1 MKLGIQGQVQC
12 KSLSLVNVES
22 GENVNKQTTA
32 VTHSYGRG
40 AHTHSHPERR
50 MERWWGRT
58 KGKSRR
64 KTKDEGNVL
73 EPSHRHAA
81 RKHQIPSANKQV
93 HCEGGLFHLSTL
105 PLIPITHPIIPLSP
119 LLYMH
124 KKITLLCF
132 LSLYSCVKILQCEY
146 SEG

>member
-1 MKLGIQGQVQC
+1 M
-12 KSLSLVNVES
+12 ES

-32 VTHSYGRG
+32 VTHSNGRD
-40 AHTHSHPERR
+40 AHTHTREKEGGGERR

-73 EPSHRHAA
+73 EPSHRHVA

-93 HCEGGLFHLSTL
+93 HCEGGLFRLSTL

-124 KKITLLCF
+124 KKPLLRF
-132 LSLYSCVKILQCEY
+132 LSLHSCAKILQCEY